1 MKNMVKILL
10 AAAAVLAF
18 AASASARGGL
28 EAGYLNSRY
37 SFKSVAEGAAAPDAY
52 SQNGFYAGL
61 TQEVRLF
68 AGLHV
73 QTGIYYSYLTSK
85 ERREYGE
92 LITNGGRTDHYLS
105 VPIML
110 KYKIGLP
117 FMKISIFAGPTL
129 SAGLVSKEK
138 YTVAGRYAGATVN
151 GDISY
156 NFYTGNVKYDGVNVP
171 ADASDPYAGML
182 SNWLYNRFDVQ
193 IGAGV
198 GLEFFKFLE
207 VKAGYDWGLI
217 DRYKGDGIEVNRDQ
231 FYVSLGFRF

>member
-1 MKNMVKILL
+1 MKNIVRGLL
-10 AAAAVLAF
+10 AAAAVLSF
-18 AASASARGGL
+18 ATTASARSGI

-37 SFKSVAEGAAAPDAY
+37 SFKSAAEGTAAPAGY
-52 SQNGFYAGL
+52 SQDGFYAGL

-68 AGLHV
+68 AGFHI
-73 QTGIYYSYLTSK
+73 QTGLYYSYLTSR
-85 ERREYGE
+85 ERREYVD
-92 LITNGGRTDHYLS
+92 LVTNGGRTDHYLS
-105 VPIML
+105 VPIMI

-117 FMKISIFAGPTL
+117 FMKISLFAGPTL

-138 YTVAGRYAGATVN
+138 YTVAGQYAGATVN

-198 GLEFFKFLE
+198 GLEFFRFLE
-207 VKAGYDWGLI
+207 VRAGYDWGLI
-217 DRYKGDGIEVNRDQ
+217 DRYRGDGIEVNRDQ
-231 FYVSLGFRF
+231 FYVSVGIRF